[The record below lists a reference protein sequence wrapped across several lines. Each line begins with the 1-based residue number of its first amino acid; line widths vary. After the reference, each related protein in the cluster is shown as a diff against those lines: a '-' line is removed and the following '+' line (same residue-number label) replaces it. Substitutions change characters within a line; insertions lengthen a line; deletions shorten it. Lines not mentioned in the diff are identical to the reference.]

1 MSEQFIPT
9 AQSWLL
15 ENSNLSASQRN
26 ALAELC
32 PVLIKALPVSA
43 TGGLPT
49 LVSIAGPP
57 GSGKSTLTKM
67 LAAVLAAS
75 GRNCQLVSLD
85 DYYLPRTQRQQ
96 LCTRVHPLCA
106 VRGVPG
112 THDLPLLLSHLD
124 LLLSG
129 SAAQLSMPQFDKT
142 TDDRRQQPLL
152 CRFETA
158 LDYVLLEG
166 WVCGMPPQSEAALL
180 RPLNSLESSE
190 DRDLLWR
197 RWVNLNAQKYHQAL
211 EQRTNSRW
219 YLRAPGWHSVIQWRW
234 QQEQELAQPALK
246 TRGDVESFLAH
257 FHRLVEHMQDTA
269 GNWADLIIPLNDAH
283 CATIP

>member
-1 MSEQFIPT
+1 MSDQFIPT

-15 ENSNLSASQRN
+15 ENSNLGASQRN
-26 ALAELC
+26 AMAALC
-32 PVLIKALPVSA
+32 PALMKALPVSV
-43 TGGLPT
+43 TGTLPT

-57 GSGKSTLTKM
+57 GSGKSTLAKM
-67 LAAVLAAS
+67 LAAVLAKS

-85 DYYLPRTQRQQ
+85 DYYLPRAERQQ

-112 THDLPLLLSHLD
+112 THDLPLLLAHLD

-129 SAAQLSMPQFDKT
+129 SAAPLSMPQFDKAS
-142 TDDRRQQPLL
+142 DDRRQQPQV
-152 CRFETA
+152 CRFEKP
-158 LDYVLLEG
+158 LDYIVLEG

-180 RPLNSLESSE
+180 QPLNALESSE
-190 DRDLLWR
+190 DHDLVWR

-211 EQRTNSRW
+211 EQRTSSRW
-219 YLRAPGWHSVIQWRW
+219 YLQAPHWCSVIDWRW

-246 TRGDVESFLAH
+246 TRQDVATFLAH
-257 FHRLVEHMQDTA
+257 FQRLVQHMQHTA
-269 GNWADLIIPLNDAH
+269 DNWADLIIPLNDAH